1 MGGYR
6 GTDEAVEREIATL
19 ETIVQIRL
27 RRYAAE
33 MKQLDRE
40 LSELRRER
48 ARRRAIAS
56 VPSTADAESAGA

>member
-1 MGGYR
+1 MTGYR

-19 ETIVQIRL
+19 ETIVQVRL

-40 LSELRRER
+40 LSELRREK
-48 ARRRAIAS
+48 ARRRALAA
-56 VPSTADAESAGA
+56 VPSAASTESAVA